1 MGRGL
6 ALELHGILVGPTVP
20 TVDER
25 RTIRAPALVL
35 GHRADLIHPLSDAEA
50 LVRQLPDARLVEAQ
64 SIVEL
69 RLHPGRLLAEIERF
83 LAEVWDAR
91 TGPVALAGR

>member
-1 MGRGL
+1 
-6 ALELHGILVGPTVP
+6 
-20 TVDER
+20 
-25 RTIRAPALVL
+25 
-35 GHRADLIHPLSDAEA
+35 
-50 LVRQLPDARLVEAQ
+50 VRQLPNARLVEAQ

-69 RLHPGRLLAEIERF
+69 RLHPGRLLAELERF